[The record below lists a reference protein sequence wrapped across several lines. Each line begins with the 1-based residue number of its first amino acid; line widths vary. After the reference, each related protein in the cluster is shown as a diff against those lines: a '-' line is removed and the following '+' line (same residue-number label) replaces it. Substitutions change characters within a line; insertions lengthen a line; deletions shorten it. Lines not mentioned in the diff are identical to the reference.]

1 MAKSTVKSGRLTAAQ
16 LLAATPET
24 QQKYLGQYITA
35 VTVISGAN
43 RDQTSTTFNSSAG
56 PFIPPTNIILTP
68 QNPIK
73 ENVTIKAGRQTLK
86 INVVQLIPPNPE
98 QEGYVTLDAT
108 FTDIYGSGEYFF
120 VGVIANWNLA

>member
-1 MAKSTVKSGRLTAAQ
+1 MAKTSKTGRLTATQ

-35 VTVISGAN
+35 VTVISGTN

-56 PFIPPTNIILTP
+56 PFIPATNIILNP
-68 QNPIK
+68 QNLIM
-73 ENVTIKAGRQTLK
+73 ENITLKAGRQTLT
-86 INVVQLIPPNPE
+86 INAIQLFPPNSE
-98 QEGYVTLDAT
+98 QEGFVTLDAY
-108 FTDIYGSGEYFF
+108 FTDIYGAGKYFY